1 MNPVMAHSMNIRKRP
16 RYQIVSLMRR
26 AGVSQS
32 EIADV
37 VGVDQSFVSLVL
49 GRRVKGSDNAEAVW
63 SEIERRLTVVAN
75 GS

>member
-1 MNPVMAHSMNIRKRP
+1 MNSAMTHSMNIRKRP

-26 AGVSQS
+26 AGISQT
-32 EIADV
+32 EIAHV

-63 SEIERRLTVVAN
+63 VEIERRLTVMAN
-75 GS
+75 AS